1 MQTTDR
7 PTLVF
12 DVNETLLDL
21 TTLEP
26 VFARAFGDA
35 AMMRVWFSELIL
47 YSQTMTFAGHYR
59 PFGELGM
66 AVFTMLA
73 TVKGIAVHKDD
84 TAALGHA
91 LTHMPPHG
99 DVEAGLTRLRAA
111 GFRLVTLTNS
121 PLGAESALFRA
132 GLDCFF
138 DGNFSVAEVAAFK
151 PAPAVYEHLATSLN
165 LAPAQLCMIACHI
178 WDTIG
183 AQACGYR
190 GAFLHRTGNAPL
202 PIADIPQPDI
212 IARDMTNLTDQ
223 LIALWG

>member
-26 VFARAFGDA
+26 VFVSAFGDA
-35 AMMRVWFSELIL
+35 ALMRVWFSELIL
-47 YSQTMTFAGHYR
+47 YSQTLTFAGHYR
-59 PFGELGM
+59 PFGDLGM

-73 TVKGIAVHKDD
+73 TVKGIRVHKDD
-84 TAALGHA
+84 ISALGHA
-91 LTHMPPHG
+91 LIHMPPHK

-121 PLGAESALFRA
+121 PLGPESALFRA
-132 GLDCFF
+132 GLDRFF

-151 PAPAVYEHLATSLN
+151 PAPAVYNHLAASLN
-165 LAPAQLCMIACHI
+165 LSPAQMCMIACHI

>member
-26 VFARAFGDA
+26 VFVSAFGDPA
-35 AMMRVWFSELIL
+35 LMRVWFSELIL
-47 YSQTMTFAGHYR
+47 YSQTLTFAGHYR
-59 PFGELGM
+59 PFGDLGM

-73 TVKGIAVHKDD
+73 TVKGIRVHKHDIS
-84 TAALGHA
+84 ALGHA
-91 LTHMPPHG
+91 LIHMPPHK

-121 PLGAESALFRA
+121 PLGPESALFRA
-132 GLDCFF
+132 GLDRFF

-151 PAPAVYEHLATSLN
+151 PAPAVYNHLAVSLN
-165 LAPAQLCMIACHI
+165 LSPAQMCMIACHI

-202 PIADIPQPDI
+202 PLAEVPQPDI
-212 IARDMTNLTDQ
+212 MARDMTDLTDQ
-223 LIALWG
+223 IIAHWG